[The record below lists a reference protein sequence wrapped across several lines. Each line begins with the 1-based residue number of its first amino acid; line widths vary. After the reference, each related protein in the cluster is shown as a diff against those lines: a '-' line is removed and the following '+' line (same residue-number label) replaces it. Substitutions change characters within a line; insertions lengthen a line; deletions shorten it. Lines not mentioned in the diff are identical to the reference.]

1 MKAAS
6 VLFVQTP
13 LLKTVLTTKTP
24 ADAAELLNAGI
35 RWHDDLTPVLDYI
48 RQVISEGK
56 ESFDYTLHLDLG
68 SQWATDLKDVH
79 EYSESEFEGAIKET
93 IKFSQEEEL
102 RDSLSKIANS
112 ETPLEDYQNSQV
124 ALASISKNPF
134 QTYSS
139 AQLSDLFTKQR
150 ELLKDAVGG
159 LLGASTG
166 FKKIDDATYGFQ
178 DGHFW
183 ILGGMTSGGK
193 TWISLQMM
201 LHAIRDSGLK
211 GLYMSM
217 ELSATEVFARAV
229 AHAGGFSLEDCKT
242 KESFQQRIN
251 EASEELTKD
260 NSFFVNDSITNIHQ
274 AVSVI
279 NEYATVHGVKFFIVD
294 YLQNFQDPKKS
305 EYEVLNEACLA
316 LQTLARTKKICILAV
331 TQFNRESVK
340 ARKKDKKSLFQSKG
354 SGNIENSADYFLQ
367 IEEDEGDELAV
378 IMKLIKNRPFGK
390 KTETLLQMDLQKAR
404 YKEFGED
411 VPNQLVEN
419 VKANLF

>member
-24 ADAAELLNAGI
+24 AQAAELLNAGI

-56 ESFDYTLHLDLG
+56 ESFDFNLHLDLG
-68 SQWATDLKDVH
+68 TKWATDIQEVH
-79 EYSESEFEGAIKET
+79 QYSESEFDSAVSEAIKY
-93 IKFSQEEEL
+93 SQEEEL

-124 ALASISKNPF
+124 ALATISKNPF
-134 QTYSS
+134 KTYST
-139 AQLSDLFTKQR
+139 AQLSTLFTEQR
-150 ELLKDAVGG
+150 ELLKNAVGG

-166 FKKIDDATYGFQ
+166 FKRIDEATYGFQ

-183 ILGGMTSGGK
+183 ILGGTTSGGK

-201 LHAIRDSGLK
+201 LHAIRDGGLK

-229 AHAGGFSLEDCKT
+229 AHTGGFSLEDCKT
-242 KESFQQRIN
+242 KQSFQQRIN
-251 EASEELTKD
+251 ETSQELTKD
-260 NSFFVNDSITNIHQ
+260 NSFFVNDSITNIDQ

-305 EYEVLNEACLA
+305 EYEVLNQACLA

-367 IEEDEGDELAV
+367 LEDCEGDELGV
-378 IMKLIKNRPFGK
+378 EMRLIKNRPFGK
-390 KTETLLQMDLQKAR
+390 KTDTTLQMDLEKAR

-411 VPNQLVEN
+411 VPSQLVEN
-419 VKANLF
+419 VKASLF